1 MRQTMRKW
9 SDGEEATLRRMR
21 DEGATRTSISAALGR
36 SVSSIQAKIET
47 MLRQTVGTAGDVTR
61 VNVPESALVERA
73 RYLAAPPR
81 DLTGFMLGDPPV
93 GFSALERKKE
103 PRAASVPVMG
113 SN

>member
-1 MRQTMRKW
+1 MRAWTA
-9 SDGEEATLRRMR
+9 DETATLQRMLGA
-21 DEGATRTSISAALGR
+21 GATWRQVATELGR
-36 SVSSIQAKIET
+36 SMQSIKGKIET
-47 MLRQTVGTAGDVTR
+47 VYKQSAGSAGDVR
-61 VNVPESALVERA
+61 RIHVPETALVERD

-113 SN
+113 SNT